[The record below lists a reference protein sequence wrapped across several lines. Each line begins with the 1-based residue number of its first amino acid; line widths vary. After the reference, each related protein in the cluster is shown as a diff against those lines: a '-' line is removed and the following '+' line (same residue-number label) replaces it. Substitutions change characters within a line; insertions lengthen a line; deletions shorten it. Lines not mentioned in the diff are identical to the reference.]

1 MSIYIVSF
9 IQIFIQNTQK
19 IRYMSASDIHKT
31 FSVIPFLNP
40 FSVFILTTY
49 KYTQVTEKYQPDM
62 ELQYTHACSSY
73 QNLKCHYFS
82 KSNGLGSQ
90 IYYTYKQP
98 DKWIIQF
105 GVVQEIIFSIKSFP
119 FTVFQ
124 LASPCNVYFI
134 CTKSGK

>member
-19 IRYMSASDIHKT
+19 IRYMSASDIHMT

-62 ELQYTHACSSY
+62 ELYTCMLIISKSEVY
-73 QNLKCHYFS
+73 FPVCHYFS

-119 FTVFQ
+119 FTVF
-124 LASPCNVYFI
+124 
-134 CTKSGK
+134 